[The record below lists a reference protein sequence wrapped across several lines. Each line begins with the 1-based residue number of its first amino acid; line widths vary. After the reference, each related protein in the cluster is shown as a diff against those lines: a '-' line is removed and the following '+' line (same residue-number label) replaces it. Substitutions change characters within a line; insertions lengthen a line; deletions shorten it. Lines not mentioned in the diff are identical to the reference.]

1 MNYSKFDSYLGETIR
16 NARVIKRITQD
27 DMAKKISNIMKTDY
41 GYKKGMSRAALSYYE
56 NGDRSM
62 PDYIFTIAC
71 NILGLDEIKVFND
84 ACEYIKKKEN

>member
-16 NARVIKRITQD
+16 NARVVKRITQD
-27 DMAKKISNIMKTDY
+27 DMAKKISNKMKTDY

-62 PDYIFTIAC
+62 PDFVFSIAC
-71 NILGLDEIKVFND
+71 DILDLDENKVFNE
-84 ACEYIKKKEN
+84 ACEYIKKKES